1 MRDDISN
8 IGTEKKPRRANS
20 PWLFVL
26 GGDNLIFV
34 SSSST
39 LVAHEYKFCA
49 WNERSKMTK
58 NQ

>member
-1 MRDDISN
+1 MRDDLSN
-8 IGTEKKPRRANS
+8 ISKKEGTKKNLP
-20 PWLFVL
+20 LLVVL

-49 WNERSKMTK
+49 
-58 NQ
+58 